1 MSEASKKLVAS
12 SAVVATLKTDFRSSS
27 LGFFRNVTSDANGC
41 FALVRHSWECGKR
54 ASSSWKEV
62 YCPQNVNENKKC
74 YAIYL
79 VLNCSIM
86 ALVGFFFK
94 LFRKLELAEFIKP
107 SYDHFS

>member
-86 ALVGFFFK
+86 ALVGFFFQALQK
-94 LFRKLELAEFIKP
+94 IRISRIYKT
-107 SYDHFS
+107 